1 MFEFSQLFAPRIGDF
16 ELSASSLEYDGNP
29 KVTVL
34 SNGLST
40 LYGYRKLVP
49 FKDFP
54 FFFKS
59 SLGHPEVKVL
69 ERILGLEFDDA
80 LDRSGIVFRLP
91 LWASAYPR
99 RSRRPA
105 RRNNPNVGLCL
116 LSR

>member
-1 MFEFSQLFAPRIGDF
+1 MFEFSQLFAPRIGYF

-49 FKDFP
+49 FERFP
-54 FFFKS
+54 LLFKAP
-59 SLGHPEVKVL
+59 LGHPEVKVL
-69 ERILGLEFDDA
+69 GRILGLEFDDA
-80 LDRSGIVFRLP
+80 LDRSGIVFGGSRYGHRLI
-91 LWASAYPR
+91 LDAHVPR
-99 RSRRPA
+99 SYL
-105 RRNNPNVGLCL
+105 NVGLCL